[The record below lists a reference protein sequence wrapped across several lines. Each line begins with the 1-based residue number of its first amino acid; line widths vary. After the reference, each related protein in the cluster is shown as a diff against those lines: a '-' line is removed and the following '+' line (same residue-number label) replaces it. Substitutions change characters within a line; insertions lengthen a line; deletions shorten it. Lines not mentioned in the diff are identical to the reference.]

1 MKFSKYFLLIIF
13 IQLSFNTLTAQVK
26 FDYANPKEYHIGGIS
41 ISGIRYLNHNAL
53 VQLSGLKIGQN
64 IKIPGEAITSSLK
77 KLWKQGLFSDIKM
90 SYTKIVGDT
99 IYLDIF
105 LQERPRL
112 SRLII
117 TGIMNTQ
124 IKDLE
129 EKINLK
135 RGGQVTENIINR
147 TKNIISNYF
156 IDKGYYNVDINAVQK
171 NDTTYQNTVIL
182 YIDIDKKDKVK
193 ISEIDFEGNTVF
205 EDKKLRKFLKET
217 KHKRWY
223 GLFKP
228 SKYVPD
234 TYEEDK
240 KGLIVKMNEKGYRD
254 AKIISDTLIHNAD
267 NTITLKIKVDE
278 GNQFFFKN
286 ITWVGNKKFTSDQ
299 LSSALKIKKGDIY
312 DQAVL
317 DERLS
322 IEDDAVSN
330 LYMDDGYLFF
340 NVTPVEIN
348 IQNDSID
355 LEIRVFEGPQAT
367 IKNVTITGNTRTND
381 NVIRREIRTRPGEL
395 FRKSDIIRTVRELAQ
410 LGHFDPEQIV
420 PTPKPNPQDGTVDL
434 EYALVEKANDQIE
447 LSGGWGAGMIVGT
460 LGLSFNNFSTK
471 NIFDKKAWQPLP
483 TGDGQKLSVRA
494 QTNGKY
500 YQNYSVSFMEPWL
513 GGKKANSLSV
523 SASHTIQS
531 RSYNPY
537 SSYGAYGGYG
547 GGYGGY
553 GSGYGSDAS
562 ASNMQITRISLGL
575 GRRLKWPDDYFQI
588 YNEISYQ
595 HYILNEYYYIF
606 QGIGNGNFNQ
616 IAFNNILSRSSV
628 DQPLYPRGGSSF
640 SLGLEFTL
648 PISLWDGKN
657 YADMAYEDKFKW
669 LEYYKW
675 DFKASWF
682 TRIIGDLVLNAKAEY
697 GFTGYYNKD
706 IGQAPTEG
714 YEMGG
719 DGMGYMTYGKT
730 MVGLRGYENGTLSKR
745 FNGGYIY
752 NKYTLELRQLIT
764 SSQAATIYGLTFLE
778 SGGVW
783 QQFSDYNPFGLY
795 RSAGVG
801 VRVFLPMLG
810 LLGIDWAY
818 GFDDVPGINDGGGS
832 RFHFILGQ
840 QF

>member
-1 MKFSKYFLLIIF
+1 MKLIKYFFVISL
-13 IQLSFNTLTAQVK
+13 IQLSLNNLFGQVK

-41 ISGIRYLNHNAL
+41 ITGVRYLNHNAL
-53 VQLSGLKIGQN
+53 VQLSGLKEGQK
-64 IKIPGEAITSSLK
+64 IKIPGEGITNSLK
-77 KLWKQGLFSDIKM
+77 KLWKQGLFSDIKI
-90 SYTKIVGDT
+90 SYTKIVADT
-99 IYLDIF
+99 IYLDIY

-112 SRLII
+112 SRLVIS
-117 TGIMNTQ
+117 GIMNAQ

-147 TKNIISNYF
+147 TKNIISDYF
-156 IDKGYYNVDINAVQK
+156 IEKGYFNVDINIIQK

-182 YIDIDKKDKVK
+182 YVNIDKKEKVK
-193 ISEIDFEGNTVF
+193 ITEIDFEGNTVF
-205 EDKKLRKFLKET
+205 EDAKLKKFLKET
-217 KHKRWY
+217 KQKRWY

-228 SKYVPD
+228 SKYNPD
-234 TYEEDK
+234 KYEEDK
-240 KGLIVKMNEKGYRD
+240 KNLITKLNSKGYRD
-254 AKIISDTLIHNAD
+254 AKILGDTLIKNPD
-267 NTITLKIKVDE
+267 NTLKLAIKIEE
-278 GNQFFFKN
+278 GNQYFFRD
-286 ITWVGNKKFTSDQ
+286 ITWVGNKKFTAPQ
-299 LSSALKIKKGDIY
+299 LSRQLKIKKGDIY
-312 DQAVL
+312 DQSVL

-340 NVTPVEIN
+340 NVTPVEMN

-355 LEIRVFEGPQAT
+355 LEMRIFEGPQAT

-381 NVIRREIRTRPGEL
+381 NVIRREIRTLPGEL

-420 PTPKPNPQDGTVDL
+420 PTPKPNPSDGTVDL

-500 YQNYSVSFMEPWL
+500 YQNYSISFIEPWL
-513 GGKKANSLSV
+513 GGKKPNSLSV
-523 SASHTIQS
+523 SVSHTIQS
-531 RSYNPY
+531 RGAYNPY
-537 SSYGAYGGYG
+537 SGYGSAYGGYG
-547 GGYGGY
+547 SSYY
-553 GSGYGSDAS
+553 PTDGSGSKMNITS
-562 ASNMQITRISLGL
+562 ASVGF
-575 GRRLKWPDDYFQI
+575 GRRLKWPDDYFSL
-588 YNEISYQ
+588 YNELSYR
-595 HYILNEYYYIF
+595 HYILNDYPYLF
-606 QGIGNGNFNQ
+606 RGISDGDFNQ

-628 DQPLYPRGGSSF
+628 DQPLYSRRGSSF

-648 PISLWDGKN
+648 PISLWDGKD
-657 YADMAYEDKFKW
+657 YANMDLVEKFKW

-675 DFKASWF
+675 DFKATWF
-682 TRIIGDLVLNAKAEY
+682 TQLIGDLVFHAKAEY
-697 GFTGYYNKD
+697 GFINYYNED
-706 IGQAPTEG
+706 IGPAPTEAFVL
-714 YEMGG
+714 GG
-719 DGMGYMTYGKT
+719 DGMGYMSYGKT
-730 MVGLRGYENGTLSKR
+730 IVGLRGYENGSLSPQS
-745 FNGGYIY
+745 GDYIY
-752 NKYTLELRQLIT
+752 NKYVFELRYPIALT
-764 SSQAATIYGLTFLE
+764 QAATIYGLTFLE
-778 SGGVW
+778 SGGSW
-783 QQFSDYNPFGLY
+783 NRFSDYNPFGLH
-795 RSAGVG
+795 RSGGVG

-818 GFDDVPGINDGGGS
+818 GFDKIPDSSEIGGS